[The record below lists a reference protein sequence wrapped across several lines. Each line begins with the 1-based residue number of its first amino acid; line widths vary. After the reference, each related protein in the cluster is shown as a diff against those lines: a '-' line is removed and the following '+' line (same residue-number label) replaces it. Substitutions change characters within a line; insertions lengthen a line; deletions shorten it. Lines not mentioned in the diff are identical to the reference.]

1 MQTTTERPVRAVG
14 SVGGQGPRS
23 TTRGTTRTATRSTR
37 STTRGTAR
45 TTAVRASLAAGP
57 RPRPARSRA
66 VDVPPVAPTRGVR
79 ALLVTFC
86 GLTAAAVLSLA
97 VLAERTAETFAWTI
111 EPAATAGFLGSAYAA
126 GFVLSVLAARS
137 RDWRAV
143 RVPFVTVLVFSW
155 LTTGATAY
163 HLHRLHVVDPGAG
176 PVAEAA
182 AWFWIAVYV
191 VIPVAMTVVLRR
203 QRHVAGPVHRV
214 TPAVPVPRAL
224 AVVVVGEGLVLGAA
238 GLALLVRCLSS
249 HVTPAVPGHH
259 APHGRPAVA
268 AAADPLWPWTLAPLG
283 AGVVAAWL
291 LAFAVAVALC
301 LADGDLARLRIATA
315 AYTTFG
321 AAELLNLLRF
331 REQVAWSTPAAW
343 LLLVVAVAVT
353 ATGAAGWLL
362 ARRPAASR

>member
-14 SVGGQGPRS
+14 RSGGRGPAAHPAPPHRARS
-23 TTRGTTRTATRSTR
+23 AA
-37 STTRGTAR
+37 AR
-45 TTAVRASLAAGP
+45 ARRPPSRPRQVRAPLATGRGPAGALP
-57 RPRPARSRA
+57 A
-66 VDVPPVAPTRGVR
+66 VDLSPVAPTRGVR

-97 VLAERTAETFAWTI
+97 VLADRTAETFAWTI
-111 EPAATAGFLGSAYAA
+111 EPA
-126 GFVLSVLAARS
+126 VDR
-137 RDWRAV
+137 
-143 RVPFVTVLVFSW
+143 RVPRLRVRRGLRAERARGAVAGLARGPHPVVTVLVFTW
-155 LTTGATAY
+155 LTAGATSY

-203 QRHVAGPVHRV
+203 QRHVAGPDHRV

-224 AVVVVGEGLVLGAA
+224 AVVLVGEGLVLGAA

-362 ARRPAASR
+362 ARRPTASR